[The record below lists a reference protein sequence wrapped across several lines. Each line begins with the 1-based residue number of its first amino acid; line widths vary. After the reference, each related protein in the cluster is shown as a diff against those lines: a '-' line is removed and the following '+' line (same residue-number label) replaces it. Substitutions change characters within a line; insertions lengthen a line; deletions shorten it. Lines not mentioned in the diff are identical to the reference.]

1 MVKKA
6 LYVRLEA
13 KPGFEDKVE
22 EFLKGAL
29 PQVKEEPGTK
39 AWFAIKMGPMTYG
52 ILDVFPDDAARDAH
66 LMGKVAEALRVR
78 AGELFRMPPQIEK
91 IDVVAAKLR

>member
-22 EFLKGAL
+22 EFLQRAL
-29 PQVKEEPGTK
+29 PLVKEESGTK
-39 AWFAIKMGPMTYG
+39 AWFAVKTGPMTYG
-52 ILDVFPDDAARDAH
+52 IFDVFPHDAARDAH
-66 LMGKVAEALRVR
+66 LSGKAAEMLRAR
-78 AGELFRMPPQIEK
+78 AAELFRMSPQIEK